1 MSIIEQLKSDRTSA
15 IKSNDSELKSVLGII
30 LGEIDRQRGT
40 KVLDDSVAI
49 SSIKKLIAA
58 TNENITLAK
67 KSGIPAEK
75 YESDLVILKK
85 YVPDVQ
91 LLSEEET
98 RKLVADLI
106 ASGANNIGLVM
117 KGTAG
122 KAVDKALVSKIAKE
136 MLDIGK

>member
-1 MSIIEQLKSDRTSA
+1 M
-15 IKSNDSELKSVLGII
+15 
-30 LGEIDRQRGT
+30 
-40 KVLDDSVAI
+40 LDDSVAI